1 MGSRLEMESHEEP
14 WDLEEYDR
22 ASSSLLESLCN
33 LGSLSAQFPK
43 ISGDLL
49 GGATLT
55 IGDVDLGIQPLR
67 SPQMW
72 SGPIFQSNHATTG
85 CIPGW
90 CQAFGD
96 GAVDIEPLH
105 CMKKTSRKHMMF
117 LAYRYGVIIAGGGE
131 PIIFQPHRRP
141 SSYCSSLSLPLYV
154 YIYMYIHIY
163 MYI

>member
-72 SGPIFQSNHATTG
+72 SGPISNLTMPQQVAYL
-85 CIPGW
+85 
-90 CQAFGD
+90 A
-96 GAVDIEPLH
+96 GARHLEMV
-105 CMKKTSRKHMMF
+105 
-117 LAYRYGVIIAGGGE
+117 
-131 PIIFQPHRRP
+131 Q
-141 SSYCSSLSLPLYV
+141 
-154 YIYMYIHIY
+154 
-163 MYI
+163 